1 MWWSSNSSEICF
13 SYVLLELIIYS
24 RYRLLSLVVRCRRTK
39 PDVFF
44 NYWYLDNSLY
54 RASSVSVNLWAELS
68 RFNNKSSIR
77 ASKLLL
83 TSPSRNMQNN
93 ITYSEIISLFI
104 SVIKKPFQCRTTIK
118 DLNMVGIYKS
128 QELVF
133 FQLCGQIILHCVKDI
148 LEAKLIDFFWKVTSA
163 YFISVRCII
172 TKKPECFDDS
182 RQLQLPINKKC

>member
-1 MWWSSNSSEICF
+1 MLFNTCEITWASFSGFLQVVSKLKSNTLWWSSNSSEICF

-24 RYRLLSLVVRCRRTK
+24 RYRLLYLVVKCSRTK

-83 TSPSRNMQNN
+83 KSPSRNMQNN
-93 ITYSEIISLFI
+93 ITDSEIISLFI
-104 SVIKKPFQCRTTIK
+104 SVIKNRV
-118 DLNMVGIYKS
+118 NAG
-128 QELVF
+128 
-133 FQLCGQIILHCVKDI
+133 QLLKI
-148 LEAKLIDFFWKVTSA
+148 
-163 YFISVRCII
+163 
-172 TKKPECFDDS
+172 
-182 RQLQLPINKKC
+182 